1 MALLRKNFVVIII
14 ILFCIAAT
22 SKARNPLTVHG
33 EKELSLENTLL
44 SPAVLKALKV
54 MSSPTNNALAT
65 PDKKN
70 LFDPYSKSIHQIECS
85 GRSQGGEGH
94 GGIDC

>member
-1 MALLRKNFVVIII
+1 MALLSTKFVL
-14 ILFCIAAT
+14 ILTILICIAAT
-22 SKARNPLTVHG
+22 SKARNLLTLQG
-33 EKELSLENTLL
+33 ENELSLENTLL